1 MRLCDRDIEAWL
13 DEGRLAINPRPPV
26 ERINGA
32 TVDVRLGNKFRTF
45 RGHTA
50 PFIDLSGPKAEV
62 SAALDRVMSEEIVL
76 PEGEAFF
83 LHPGELALAVTYES
97 VTLPADLVGWLD
109 GRSSLA
115 RLGLM
120 VHVTAHRIDPGWSGC
135 IVLEFYNSGKLPLAL
150 DSRPPS
156 DALAETLL
164 NEQRFRRLNAQ
175 QPEVAEQLWKDAA
188 ADLQK
193 RYDFL
198 AQLAGKAEKSPS
210 EG

>member
-13 DEGRLAINPRPPV
+13 DEGRLAINPRPPI

-50 PFIDLSGPKAEV
+50 GFIDLSGPKAEV

-76 PEGEAFF
+76 PDGEAFF

-97 VTLPADLVGWLD
+97 VHLPSDIVGWLD

-120 VHVTAHRIDPGWSGC
+120 VHVTAHRIDPGWSGR
-135 IVLEFYNSGKLPLAL
+135 IVLEFYNGGKLPLAL
-150 DSRPPS
+150 RPKMKIGALNFEMLSGVAARPYNKRENAKYKSQQGAVASRINQ
-156 DALAETLL
+156 D
-164 NEQRFRRLNAQ
+164 
-175 QPEVAEQLWKDAA
+175 
-188 ADLQK
+188 
-193 RYDFL
+193 
-198 AQLAGKAEKSPS
+198 
-210 EG
+210 